1 MLFNPKSVKP
11 MIRNTFACGA
21 LLLLAVACGKGT
33 DDHIAGMEVVNYTAS
48 DAVIPNPER
57 GFYTPQE
64 IHNASAKPISKDNVA
79 VNRRQARTLYLLE
92 FHLTDFVNRDISDEY
107 LETVRKYLASMRDGG
122 AKCILRFCYSNGFDE
137 KDKPWDATP
146 TQALRHIQQVKP
158 YLQEY
163 GDIIF
168 VVQAGFIGS
177 WGEWYY
183 TENYGDSKDPNR
195 KAIVDALLDAVPDDR
210 QIELRTPQFKLD
222 MYGFSYTDTL
232 TRATAHQ
239 PNAKGRLGGHNDC
252 YLASGNDQ
260 GTYRGKNDRAYWGAE
275 SRYTSW
281 AVKPAVCRTTASAY
295 PRRATPMS
303 TSSAHWPTWPSTISP
318 T

>member
-33 DDHIAGMEVVNYTAS
+33 DDRIAGMDAVTYKAS
-48 DAVIPNPER
+48 DEVIPNPER

-79 VNRRQARTLYLLE
+79 INRKQARTLYLLE
-92 FHLTDFVNRDISDEY
+92 FYLTDFVNSDISAEY
-107 LETVRKYLASMRDGG
+107 LETIRKNFAAMRDGG
-122 AKCILRFCYSNGFDE
+122 AKCILRFCYSNGFAE

-146 TQALRHIQQVKP
+146 TQALRHIAQVKP
-158 YLQEY
+158 LLQEY
-163 GDIIF
+163 GDILF

-195 KAIVDALLDAVPDDR
+195 KAIVDALLDAVPADR
-210 QIELRTPQFKLD
+210 QIELRTPQFKMDL
-222 MYGFSYTDTL
+222 YGYSYSDTL
-232 TRATAHQ
+232 TRATWAVTTTATW
-239 PNAKGRLGGHNDC
+239 PAAMTREPT
-252 YLASGNDQ
+252 AER
-260 GTYRGKNDRAYWGAE
+260 TTAPTGAPKAAIP
-275 SRYTSW
+275 SW
-281 AVKPAVCRTTASAY
+281 AARPAVFRTTASAC
-295 PRRATPMS
+295 RRKATP
-303 TSSAHWPTWPSTISP
+303 TPPSSARWPTWPSTTSL